1 MRTKANVLSVFLL
14 IVLATVL
21 FSACE
26 SSTPEISSSSTTSA
40 VTYDKVELVYFHRA
54 QRCSGC
60 IYAETATRYTVDN
73 YFKDAIASGKLEFK
87 VIDLSDE
94 TNTAIVKKYG
104 AYTSSLFIN
113 GIKDGVDRIEEVD
126 KIWFLL
132 GKDAE
137 FVSLVKGTIE
147 KYLDKDS

>member
-1 MRTKANVLSVFLL
+1 MLTKATILSVFILIFLAMGLL
-14 IVLATVL
+14 
-21 FSACE
+21 SACGSSAPE
-26 SSTPEISSSSTTSA
+26 IPSTPTTSS
-40 VTYDKVELVYFHRA
+40 VTVDKVEVVYFHRA

-73 YFKDAIASGKLEFK
+73 YFKDEMASGKLEFK
-87 VIDLSDE
+87 VVELSNE
-94 TNTAIVKKYG
+94 ANTAIVKKYG

-113 GIKDGVDRIEEVD
+113 GIKDGVDHIEEVD

-137 FVSLVKGTIE
+137 FVSLIKATIE